1 MSQRVAARDVT
12 VPLAEPAVTVSGEVV
27 EEIVVKKG
35 EVVIINTAG
44 YNRYVPRL

>member
-1 MSQRVAARDVT
+1 MSQREASRDTT
-12 VPLAEPAVTVSGEVV
+12 VPLAEPAISVSGEVL

-44 YNRYVPRL
+44 YNRFVAI